1 MYPRSSVLTT
11 NCFRGNTMK
20 KNTQGFTLIELMI
33 VVAIIAIL
41 AAIAIPAYNDYMR
54 KARFSE
60 VMSVA
65 AGYKLAV
72 AECINSLGA
81 ATNCNAGSNDI
92 PAVPANLG
100 NFNMTAMTV
109 TAGVISQTATPN
121 AGGRTSVLTP
131 AIDNGALNWAQSGTC
146 LNAPAF
152 CKQ

>member
-1 MYPRSSVLTT
+1 
-11 NCFRGNTMK
+11 MK
-20 KNTQGFTLIELMI
+20 KNMQGFTLIELMI

-72 AECINSLGA
+72 AECINSLG
-81 ATNCNAGSNDI
+81 TPTGCNAGSNDI
-92 PAVPANLG
+92 PNLPANLG
-100 NFNMTAMTV
+100 NFNMTAMSV
-109 TAGVISQTATPN
+109 TNGVISQTSTTN
-121 AGGRTSVLTP
+121 AGARTSILTP
-131 AIDNGALNWAQSGTC
+131 VIDNGALNWNQTGSC
-146 LNAPAF
+146 LTAPAF

>member
-33 VVAIIAIL
+33 VVAIIAI
-41 AAIAIPAYNDYMR
+41 PAYNDYMR

-72 AECINSLGA
+72 AECINSLG
-81 ATNCNAGSNDI
+81 TLTGCSAGSNDI
-92 PAVPANLG
+92 PAVPANLA

-109 TAGVISQTATPN
+109 TNGIISQTSTTN

-146 LNAPAF
+146 LTAPAF

>member
-1 MYPRSSVLTT
+1 
-11 NCFRGNTMK
+11 MK
-20 KNTQGFTLIELMI
+20 KNMQGFTLIELMI

-60 VMSVA
+60 VMSVG

-72 AECINSLGA
+72 AECFNSLG
-81 ATNCNAGSNDI
+81 TLTGCSAGANDI

-100 NFNMTAMTV
+100 NFNMASMTV
-109 TAGVISQTATPN
+109 TDGVITQTATAN

-131 AIDNGALNWAQSGTC
+131 SIDGGAVNWAQTGTC
-146 LNAPAF
+146 LNAPSF